1 MIREQLSKLTPLA
14 GLALL
19 VTACS
24 SDPEEPAIFDDSP
37 DSKLCITKA
46 DRGSDITEES
56 VTLEDGDS
64 LTLHVGLF
72 TVLHGEGPLVENHCS
87 VALQEDVIEVHSYFE
102 FGPRDEKPSGELS
115 TPWHVGAECDV
126 PTLEEGTYEVVHGD
140 SSTSLS
146 IPSDGNLDC
155 GADVFE
161 QL

>member
-1 MIREQLSKLTPLA
+1 MIRKLLPKLTPLA
-14 GLALL
+14 ALVLL

-24 SDPEEPAIFDDSP
+24 SAEPAIFDDSP

-46 DRGSDITEES
+46 DRGSDISEES

-64 LTLHVGLF
+64 LTMHVGLF
-72 TVLHGEGPLVENHCS
+72 TVLHGEGPLLENHCS
-87 VALQEDVIEVHSYFE
+87 VALVDDVLEVHSHFE
-102 FGPRDEKPSGELS
+102 FGPREEKPSGEMS

-126 PTLEEGTYEVVHGD
+126 PALQDGTYEVVHGD

-146 IPSDGNLDC
+146 IPSDANLDC
-155 GADVFE
+155 GDDVFD